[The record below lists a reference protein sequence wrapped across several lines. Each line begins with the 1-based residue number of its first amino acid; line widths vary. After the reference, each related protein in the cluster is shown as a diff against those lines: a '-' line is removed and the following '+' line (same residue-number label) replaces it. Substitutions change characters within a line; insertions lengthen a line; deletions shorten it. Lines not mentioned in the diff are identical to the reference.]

1 MAIYG
6 LDAMERITLAEDED
20 GEAVEWVEINE
31 KAKNAVVTRAMEED
45 ETFGAA
51 LVGYVEDALLGD
63 EDEADEADEDSED

>member
-1 MAIYG
+1 MAIYA
-6 LDAMERITLAEDED
+6 LDAMERVTLATDED
-20 GEAVEWVEINE
+20 GEATEWLEVNE

-63 EDEADEADEDSED
+63 EADEGDED